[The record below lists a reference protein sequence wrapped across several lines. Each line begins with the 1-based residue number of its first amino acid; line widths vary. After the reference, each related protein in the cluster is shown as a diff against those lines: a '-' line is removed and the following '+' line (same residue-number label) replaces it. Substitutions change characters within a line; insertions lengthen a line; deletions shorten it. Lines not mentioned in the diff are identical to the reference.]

1 MKISIIT
8 VTKNDRDNIQYCID
22 SVLSQGYKDLE
33 YIVIDGD
40 STDGTVDIIKQ
51 YNSRISKWIS
61 EEDEGIYDAM
71 NKGINMASYDVV
83 GFLNSDDIY
92 AGPNILELVDEA
104 FQTNN
109 IDSCYGDLVYVSKDD
124 TNNVIRNWRSCEF
137 NYELFKNGWHPPHP
151 TFFVKKNV
159 YDKYGVF
166 DTKYQIGADYALM
179 LKFLVKHKIRVKYIP
194 EVLVKMRVGGS
205 SNKNLFNVLRANLEC
220 YRAWKEYD
228 LDISPL
234 FIFKKPFFKLFQY
247 RSF

>member
-8 VTKNDRDNIQYCID
+8 VTKNDRDNIENCID

-71 NKGINMASYDVV
+71 NKGIGMASCDVV

-92 AGPNILELVDEA
+92 AAPNILESVAKNFED
-104 FQTNN
+104 ND

-124 TNNVIRNWRSCEF
+124 TNKIIRNWKSCEF

-220 YRAWKEYD
+220 YKAWREYG
-228 LDISPL
+228 LNISPL
-234 FIFKKPFFKLFQY
+234 FILKKPFSKLIQY
-247 RSF
+247 KS